1 MPDAAIYIRLEGKM
15 NVSKNGSRSYFL
27 VVSLLIFAGIAVSA
41 ATASAQDAAG
51 LYKMKCQACHGAD
64 GKGATPA
71 GKSMGARD
79 FASPEVAKQ
88 TDEQLIE
95 VITKGRNKMPPYGT
109 SLKEPQIKELVAY
122 IRDLAKK

>member
-1 MPDAAIYIRLEGKM
+1 M
-15 NVSKNGSRSYFL
+15 NVSKNGSRSHLF
-27 VVSLLIFAGIAVSA
+27 VVCLLIFAGIALSA

-51 LYKMKCQACHGAD
+51 VYKTKCQACHGAD

-71 GKSMGARD
+71 GKNMGVRD
-79 FASPEVAKQ
+79 FASPEVAKE

-95 VITKGRNKMPPYGT
+95 VITKGRNKMPAYGN
-109 SLKEPQIKELVAY
+109 SLKEAQIKDLVSY

>member
-1 MPDAAIYIRLEGKM
+1 VPDAAIYVRLEVQMK
-15 NVSKNGSRSYFL
+15 VSKNGSRSQLL
-27 VVSLLIFAGIAVSA
+27 VVSLLMIAGMGVFA

-51 LYKMKCQACHGAD
+51 VYKTKCAACHGAD

-71 GKSMGARD
+71 GKNMGVHD
-79 FASPEVAKQ
+79 FASPEVAKE

-95 VITKGRNKMPPYGT
+95 VVTKGRNKMPPYGN
-109 SLKEPQIKELVAY
+109 SLKEPQIKDLVGY

>member
-1 MPDAAIYIRLEGKM
+1 M
-15 NVSKNGSRSYFL
+15 NVSKNGSRSHLFAC
-27 VVSLLIFAGIAVSA
+27 LLIFAGIAVSA

-51 LYKMKCQACHGAD
+51 VYKTKCAACHGAD

-79 FASPEVAKQ
+79 FASAEVAKE
-88 TDEQLIE
+88 TDEQLTE
-95 VITKGRNKMPPYGT
+95 VITKGQKKMPPFGN